1 MSVHAELVKMFST
14 REEIDGKREPRVSR
28 ARGRQKEGRSGFLR
42 ATPNRFPGKTYLHT
56 QDSATSYLSEPW
68 HVCTEQMGN
77 FFRAFLQKFQ
87 PIKLR
92 SRASFS
98 LPFLLHVRIKL
109 LFLIRWMKCLALW
122 HDVVWCVSMDQR
134 YYRQPTRFNQPLWIH
149 ALTEPRREHT
159 AEGGEGCVPFL
170 QTESHHSSC
179 KHFCHHRDSS
189 ELLKRHEFSP
199 NSQCVNQ
206 IIVCFVCWLSHDC
219 FWTHQS

>member
-1 MSVHAELVKMFST
+1 MFPLCPCIACIIQLSKQSQGSLSCSQTGPPVRACEICILAHGGLSCVRRGGATDCMSVHAELVKMFST

-109 LFLIRWMKCLALW
+109 LFLIRWMKCLAL
-122 HDVVWCVSMDQR
+122 
-134 YYRQPTRFNQPLWIH
+134 
-149 ALTEPRREHT
+149 
-159 AEGGEGCVPFL
+159 
-170 QTESHHSSC
+170 
-179 KHFCHHRDSS
+179 
-189 ELLKRHEFSP
+189 
-199 NSQCVNQ
+199 
-206 IIVCFVCWLSHDC
+206 
-219 FWTHQS
+219 